1 MVQFS
6 FSQLQ
11 VIVGP
16 DLKKKKTNKKPT
28 QNQPNN
34 QAKNR
39 KRLVL
44 NFKAP
49 FRLQFYCT
57 ELSTF
62 VDVLTDWSKFRENEA
77 VMWKRNLCRK

>member
-16 DLKKKKTNKKPT
+16 DLKKKKPT

-39 KRLVL
+39 KGLVL

-77 VMWKRNLCRK
+77 VMWKSNLCRK